1 MRYPKF
7 WTYRLNK
14 AGDVAA
20 RSLRPSEDGFMV
32 KTTCKFFMTYWLKYF
47 FSFGIQLNL
56 KKKWISN
63 YLLGKPLVQF
73 VT

>member
-47 FSFGIQLNL
+47 LALAYN
-56 KKKWISN
+56 
-63 YLLGKPLVQF
+63 
-73 VT
+73 